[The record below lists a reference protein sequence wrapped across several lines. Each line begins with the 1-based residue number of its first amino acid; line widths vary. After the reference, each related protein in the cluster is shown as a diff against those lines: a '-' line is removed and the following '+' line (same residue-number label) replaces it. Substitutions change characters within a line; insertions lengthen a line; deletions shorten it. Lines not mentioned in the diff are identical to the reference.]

1 MNLTLKRIV
10 RIAMMAALGAV
21 VIAVMQSSHLIVR
34 LQKS

>member
-21 VIAVMQSSHLIVR
+21 VIAVMQSFNLIAR
-34 LQKS
+34 L

>member
-21 VIAVMQSSHLIVR
+21 VITVMQSSNLIAR
-34 LQKS
+34 LQKG